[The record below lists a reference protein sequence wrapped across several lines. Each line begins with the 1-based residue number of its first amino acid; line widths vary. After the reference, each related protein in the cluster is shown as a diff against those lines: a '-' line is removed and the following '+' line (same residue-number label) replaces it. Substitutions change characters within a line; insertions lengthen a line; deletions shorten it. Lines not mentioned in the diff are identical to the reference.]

1 MITPRQ
7 RSHASAR
14 PLPTRRAASI
24 SVATNTTLVV
34 FKLAAGVLTGSVAV
48 LTEGLHS
55 SVDLVASALAYV
67 SVRKAAKPPDAEHR
81 YGHQKVENLTAAI
94 EGLLILGGSAL
105 IIHEALG
112 RLTANVLVRS
122 PQVGIAVI
130 AFSALANI
138 ALGRYLSRSARRT
151 GSAALDG
158 NATHVRTDA
167 VTSTGVLA
175 GLIAAQLTG
184 ARWID
189 PATALA
195 LAAVIVVSGLRLL
208 HRAGSVLIDAGLNEQ
223 ELATICAVLGDP
235 DAPAIVGYHKL
246 RTRRAGSRRHVDV
259 HLQFRRDTS
268 LLDAHV
274 AAHRLKSAIA
284 SQLPGADVLTHLEP
298 EPAPE
303 PAGTHADNPLE
314 DAAGGRLDPISR

>member
-1 MITPRQ
+1 MITARHRNQ
-7 RSHASAR
+7 ASSH
-14 PLPTRRAASI
+14 PLPSRRAASI
-24 SVATNTTLVV
+24 SIATNTTLVL

-55 SVDLVASALAYV
+55 SVDLVASVLAYV
-67 SVRKAAKPPDAEHR
+67 SVRKAAKPPDAAHR

-94 EGLLILGGSAL
+94 EGLLILGGLAL
-105 IIHEALG
+105 IIHEAVG

-130 AFSALANI
+130 AFSAFANI
-138 ALGRYLSRSARRT
+138 ALGRYLWRSARRT

-184 ARWID
+184 DRWID

-195 LAAVIVVSGLRLL
+195 LAGVIVVSGVRLL
-208 HRAGSVLIDAGLNEQ
+208 HRAGAVLIDTGLDEQ
-223 ELATICAVLGDP
+223 ELETICGVLD
-235 DAPAIVGYHKL
+235 DSVAPALVGYHKL
-246 RTRRAGSRRHVDV
+246 RTRRAGARRHVDV

-274 AAHRLKSAIA
+274 AAHGLKSAIGT
-284 SQLPGADVLTHLEP
+284 QLPGTDVLTHLEP

-303 PAGTHADNPLE
+303 PAGTDAHTPL
-314 DAAGGRLDPISR
+314 DRAAGADLDPARR

>member
-1 MITPRQ
+1 
-7 RSHASAR
+7 
-14 PLPTRRAASI
+14 LPTRRAASI
-24 SVATNTTLVV
+24 SIVTNTTLVV
-34 FKLAAGVLTGSVAV
+34 FKLAAGAVTGSVAV

-55 SVDLVASALAYV
+55 SVDLVASVLAYI
-67 SVRKAAKPPDAEHR
+67 SVRKAAKPPDVEHR
-81 YGHQKVENLTAAI
+81 YGHQKVENVTAAI
-94 EGLLILGGSAL
+94 EGLLILAGSAL

-122 PQVGIAVI
+122 PQVGIGVI
-130 AFSALANI
+130 ALSAVANI
-138 ALGRYLSRSARRT
+138 ALGRYLSLSARRT

-167 VTSTGVLA
+167 ITSTGVLT
-175 GLIAAQLTG
+175 GLIAGQLTG
-184 ARWID
+184 ERWID

-195 LAAVIVVSGLRLL
+195 LAGVIIVSGVRLL
-208 HRAGSVLIDAGLNEQ
+208 HRAGSVLIDTGLGKE
-223 ELATICAVLGDP
+223 ELKTIRGVLDDS
-235 DAPAIVGYHKL
+235 DAPPLVGYHKL

-274 AAHRLKSAIA
+274 AAHRLKSAIG
-284 SQLPGADVLTHLEP
+284 SQLPGTDVLTHLEP

-303 PAGTHADNPLE
+303 PADTDADARPDRAV
-314 DAAGGRLDPISR
+314 DADLDHVSA